1 MEDLSW
7 IQADTGDLP
16 SYRNYYLAEDYNSP
30 QSPYWALKSLIAI
43 ALPEDD
49 PFWTTEEQPYPNI
62 SPPTPTSPH
71 AEKDDHKLSGVAYL
85 PGPQQ
90 ILCNHPLSDHHFML
104 TPGQFVAWP
113 MKANQAKY
121 CKFAYSSAF
130 AFSVPT
136 GPLIQQLAPDN
147 CLALSR
153 DRGETWAVKWKCEEV
168 QAGTIKLPSAVASAG
183 TAEVVP
189 VVSVKWYPWPAD
201 RCVSVTTTLV
211 SPTDRWPDWHTRI
224 HRLAVHEDLPSLH
237 TVEGGFAI
245 HDRRNSDGRPLSVF
259 DDSADAVSSSV
270 IHGNAEIG
278 TFEGVFRDEARGSV
292 LVASS
297 AGASGVIAHVLT
309 RYGGTEVATLKPDSN
324 TNLARQ
330 RTLIP
335 VVEHSFG
342 GRLVKGMDLVFAQS
356 FFAVAAKSRG
366 VDSGEPRQRFGRG
379 SGGSRSLAERWAGA
393 PDVAAIMAA
402 LEIS

>member
-1 MEDLSW
+1 M
-7 IQADTGDLP
+7 
-16 SYRNYYLAEDYNSP
+16 AEDYNSA

-49 PFWTTEEQPYPNI
+49 PFWTADEQLYPNI
-62 SPPTPTSPH
+62 SSPSLTSP
-71 AEKDDHKLSGVAYL
+71 ATDENKLSGVAYL

-90 ILCNHPLSDHHFML
+90 ILCNHPSSDHHFML
-104 TPGQFVAWP
+104 SPGQFVAWP

-168 QAGTIKLPSAVASAG
+168 QAGTVKLSPAVASAG

-189 VVSVKWYPWPAD
+189 VVSVKWFPWPSD

-211 SPTDRWPDWHTRI
+211 PPTDRWPDWHTRI
-224 HRLAVHEDLPSLH
+224 HRLVIHENLPSLH
-237 TVEGGFAI
+237 TAEGGFAI
-245 HDRRNSDGRPLSVF
+245 RDRRNIDGRPLSVF
-259 DDSADAVSSSV
+259 ENNPDAASGSV
-270 IHGNAEIG
+270 IHEDAEIG
-278 TFEGVFRDEARGSV
+278 ALEGVFKDEARGSV

-297 AGASGVIAHVLT
+297 AGASGVIAHILT
-309 RYGGTEVATLKPDSN
+309 RYGGTKVATLKPDSN

-342 GRLVKGMDLVFAQS
+342 GELVKGTELVFAQS
-356 FFAVAAKSRG
+356 FFAVAAKTRG
-366 VDSGEPRQRFGRG
+366 VGRSEREESRHRG
-379 SGGSRSLAERWAGA
+379 SGGSRSLAERWADV
-393 PDVAAIMAA
+393 PDVVAIMAA
-402 LEIS
+402 LGIL